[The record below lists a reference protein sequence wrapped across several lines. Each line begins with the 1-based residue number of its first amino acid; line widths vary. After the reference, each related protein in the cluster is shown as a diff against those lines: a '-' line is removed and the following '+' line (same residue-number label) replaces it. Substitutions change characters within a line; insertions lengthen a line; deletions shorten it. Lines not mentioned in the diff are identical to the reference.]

1 MTLPALYEI
10 ASEYREAMAR
20 LNELDLDE
28 QTIAD
33 TLESISGDL
42 TTKCTNI
49 GFVIRNMESLAEQIK
64 QAEQQMSA
72 RRKSIESRAEYVREY
87 LRRNMEACEIS
98 KIESPWFAITLR
110 KNPPKVVVDDP
121 EAVPIEFWR
130 QPPMPA
136 PEIDKKAIAE
146 QLKSGG
152 VVSGT
157 HLEQGVSVSIK

>member
-10 ASEYREAMAR
+10 AAEYRESMAR

-28 QTIAD
+28 QTVAD

-42 TTKCTNI
+42 TTKCTNV
-49 GFVIRNMESLAEQIK
+49 GYVIRNLESLAEQIK
-64 QAEQQMSA
+64 QAEQQMAA
-72 RRKSIESRAEYVREY
+72 RRKSIEARAESVRAY
-87 LRRNMEACEIS
+87 LLRNMQACEIS
-98 KIESPWFAITLR
+98 KIESPYFAISLR
-110 KNPPKVVVDDP
+110 KNPPKVVIDDP

-136 PEIDKKAIAE
+136 PELDKKAIAE
-146 QLKSGG
+146 QLKAGA
-152 VVSGT
+152 VVAGT